1 VYYAWFQLWRA
12 GMNHLTPQPHWIGG
26 LALIGAFAS
35 IFLIESR
42 FPKLKKSRTWTY
54 SVVTCAAVALF
65 LRNLMHDPGGL
76 GTALA
81 GVWLGFALW
90 ALLGSIRRLKRAE
103 DR

>member
-1 VYYAWFQLWRA
+1 
-12 GMNHLTPQPHWIGG
+12 MNHLISQPHWIGE
-26 LALIGAFAS
+26 LALIGVFAS
-35 IFLIESR
+35 IVLIESR

-54 SVVTCAAVALF
+54 SVVTFAAGALF
-65 LRNLMHDPGGL
+65 LRDLMRDTSGL

-90 ALLGSIRRLKRAE
+90 ALLGSIRRVRRAE